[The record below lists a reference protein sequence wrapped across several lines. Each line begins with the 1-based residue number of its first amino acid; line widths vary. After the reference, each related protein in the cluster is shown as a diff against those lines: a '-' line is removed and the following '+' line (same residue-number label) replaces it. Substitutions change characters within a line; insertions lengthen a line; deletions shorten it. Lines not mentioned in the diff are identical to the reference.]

1 MKNKL
6 FENFIYL
13 IIFLSFLYLFIC
25 FFMYFFQRDFLY
37 LHKVHSYNTV
47 YKLNADIQKIDIPS
61 TDNIQLKSWFY
72 KNEKNKYTLLFLHG
86 NGDTKDAR
94 IYKLNTFKNLN
105 LNYLIISWRGY
116 EGSKGKPSEQG
127 LYDDANSAVKWLEAN
142 NIPKNKIII
151 YGESLGTGVA
161 IEIAQK
167 KKFAGIIL
175 ESPYTSL
182 IDIAKINY
190 SYLPVNLI
198 LKDKYDSINKIK
210 NISSPVL
217 VMHGEKDRIVPNFM
231 GKAIFDKITTKKQG
245 YFPEKQ
251 THFMRYDEELIL
263 EIKKFVKNLN

>member
-1 MKNKL
+1 MK
-6 FENFIYL
+6 
-13 IIFLSFLYLFIC
+13 
-25 FFMYFFQRDFLY
+25 Q
-37 LHKVHSYNTV
+37 
-47 YKLNADIQKIDIPS
+47 
-61 TDNIQLKSWFY
+61 
-72 KNEKNKYTLLFLHG
+72 
-86 NGDTKDAR
+86 KDAR

-210 NISSPVL
+210 NITSPVL